1 MTPADFRETRE
12 RLGLT
17 QAELAAVMGTSLRTI
32 TNIESGASPKFALY
46 ALALKGLEAERD
58 TAA

>member
-1 MTPADFRETRE
+1 MTPTDFRETRE

-32 TNIESGASPKFALY
+32 TNIESGTSPKFELY
-46 ALALKGLEAERD
+46 ALALKGL
-58 TAA
+58 AADMVTRG